1 MTNLEQAIENLK
13 ANTHSW
19 KVEVSTNAV
28 SLLSKEDGKMV
39 AILIRGLIMIY
50 RPLSF
55 GSDFLTL
62 INNVLIAQKETK

>member
-39 AILIRGLIMIY
+39 AILIRGLIMTY

-62 INNVLIAQKETK
+62 INEVLKAQKEVK